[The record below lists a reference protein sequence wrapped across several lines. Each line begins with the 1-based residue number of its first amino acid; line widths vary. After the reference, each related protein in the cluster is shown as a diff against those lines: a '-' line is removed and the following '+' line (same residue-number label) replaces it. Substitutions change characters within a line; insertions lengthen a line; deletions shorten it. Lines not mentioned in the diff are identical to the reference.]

1 MKIME
6 NIPASGGKITL
17 ILFLISN
24 FSFPWGEEGHK
35 LIASKAIDI
44 LKDKIVNIEQYQNY
58 IIEHSIDP
66 DLRRNHDKSEFPK
79 HFIDIDFYEEFL
91 NGRMIQD
98 KNQLITLYGDS
109 VVTKMGLL
117 PWATLET
124 FNNLT
129 KAFSEKNRDKI
140 LIYVSDLAHYV
151 ADAHQPMHTMLNYD
165 GQLTNQKGIHSRYE
179 SKMIEKYLDELSEET
194 EGTTVDYVMEPLDFI
209 FDYISNSNSLSEILL
224 TSDKFAENGAGSTE
238 NDLYYNL
245 LWFKTKYVTKIQF
258 ESAYNSLASLIFS
271 AWTDAGKPPI
281 DEIN

>member
-1 MKIME
+1 MKI
-6 NIPASGGKITL
+6 KITL
-17 ILFLISN
+17 ILFFITT
-24 FSFPWGEEGHK
+24 FTFPWGEEGHK
-35 LIASKAIDI
+35 LIASKAVDL
-44 LKDKIVNIEQYQNY
+44 LKGKIKNIEQYKDY
-58 IIEHSIDP
+58 ITEHSIDP

-91 NGRMIQD
+91 DGRMIQN

-129 KAFSEKNRDKI
+129 KAFTEKNRDKV
-140 LIYVSDLAHYV
+140 LIYTSDLAHYV

-179 SKMIEKYLDELSEET
+179 SKMLEKYLDELSNET
-194 EGTTVDYVMEPLDFI
+194 EGTKVEYVNEPLYYI
-209 FDYISNSNSLSEILL
+209 FEYISNSNSLGEVLL
-224 TSDKFAENGAGSTE
+224 SSDKFAEKKAGSTE
-238 NDLYYNL
+238 NDEYYNL

-258 ESAYNSLASLIFS
+258 ESAYNSLASLIFT
-271 AWTDAGKPPI
+271 AWTDAGKPSI